1 MSYQN
6 LVDTLTFDSFRVMDS
21 VKVSKPSDGTIKKLL
36 GDFLLPCDRS
46 DRDAPGVTAT
56 CAGSGSGLLVGAF

>member
-6 LVDTLTFDSFRVMDS
+6 LVDTLTFDSFRVIDS

-46 DRDAPGVTAT
+46 DRDAAGVTVT
-56 CAGSGSGLLVGAF
+56 WAGSGSGLLVGAF